1 MKKDLT
7 YLIALFCV
15 TAITFLS
22 SCSEETKSEIQLSTL
37 SLTTLKAGKEY
48 IIDLER
54 PRRLFAVQDGFVV
67 FDDKNKNGLVQ
78 YYNETT
84 DSVYYFGR
92 LGNGPDDY
100 TYPSCYQYGNKVI
113 LSSSTE
119 KYSVLSF
126 SNKGITCDNVVPF
139 KSQSLFEGAN
149 FLSKIDDHTF
159 VVSRTGDNQI
169 EIIYDAEGG
178 ILPCSFYPFQVSDEV
193 SLFSKNNEVFD
204 ATYAF
209 NNESNLLFI
218 GYKFYP
224 YCMIVDMKSKKV
236 LGSLKVDN
244 ERASNTYAI
253 TGEGGVEFD
262 NPVLYNTFVCATK
275 SHMWSLYQGCD
286 RNELKKGASKSEIHK
301 YALDGQSVERFSTDK
316 SIVNFCVSHDGNY
329 LYTLCLDEELEPTIT
344 RFDLQIKKS

>member
-1 MKKDLT
+1 MRKDVT
-7 YLIALFCV
+7 YIIALFCV

-22 SCSEETKSEIQLSTL
+22 SCGKEAKSEIQLSTL
-37 SLTTLKAGKEY
+37 PLTTLKAEKEY
-48 IIDLER
+48 VFDLER
-54 PRRLFAVQDGFVV
+54 PRRLLAVQDGFVV
-67 FDDKNKNGLVQ
+67 FDGKNKNGVVQ

-100 TYPSCYQYGNKVI
+100 TSPSCYQYGNKVI

-126 SNKGITCDNVVPF
+126 SSSGITCENMEQF
-139 KSQSLFEGAN
+139 KNPSHFEGVN
-149 FLSKIDDHTF
+149 FLSKIDGHTF
-159 VVSRTGDNQI
+159 IVSRTGENQI
-169 EIIYDAEGG
+169 EIISDADGN
-178 ILPCSFYPFQVSDEV
+178 IQPYSFYPFQISDAV
-193 SLFSKNNEVFD
+193 NLFSKNNEVFD

-218 GYKFYP
+218 GYKYYP
-224 YCMIVDMKSKKV
+224 YCMLVDVKSGNI
-236 LGSLKVDN
+236 LGSLKVNN

-262 NPVLYNTFVCATK
+262 DPVLYNTFVCSTK

-286 RNELKKGASKSEIHK
+286 RRELKEGTSKSEIHK
-301 YALDGQSVERFSTDK
+301 YALDGQSVERFSIDK
-316 SIVNFCVSHDGNY
+316 SIVNFCVSQDGKY
-329 LYTLCLDEELEPTIT
+329 LYTLCFDEELEPTIT